1 MKSAPIPTD
10 FGLLLL
16 RPQRLISLWDM
27 IQFSYHEFQMPYDIV
42 SCGRDKFGKLAAES
56 GQQGKLSQAQKD
68 KLLSRLSE
76 AKNICDKLECALSLE
91 IIRQIEFDYSR
102 PDRFPFCHE
111 VSTTLIH
118 LLNCMGTEM
127 SELHFAFIPK
137 EKAGLFEQGEL
148 FGPDVNN
155 AFPEA
160 QDEIKDA
167 GNCIAADLN
176 TAAVFHLMRAAEH
189 GLRSLAIHLK
199 VKIKGQLDYAEWGTV
214 LARIDDKL
222 TAIERKPRGKKK
234 SEELEFYRLIQ
245 SECKALK
252 DVWRNNVMH
261 TRGRYNHKEATG
273 VLQRVQDFLVRLAG
287 RVKEP

>member
-1 MKSAPIPTD
+1 
-10 FGLLLL
+10 
-16 RPQRLISLWDM
+16 M
-27 IQFSYHEFQMPYDIV
+27 IQFSYNEFQLPYDLV
-42 SCGRDKFGKLAAES
+42 TWGRNKFGQLAAQS
-56 GQQGKLSQAQKD
+56 SQQGKLSQAQKD
-68 KLLSRLSE
+68 KLLNTLSE
-76 AKNICDKLECALSLE
+76 AKQTCDKLECALSLE

-102 PDRFPFCHE
+102 PDRFPFYHE
-111 VSTTLIH
+111 ASTALIQ
-118 LLNCMGTEM
+118 LLNCMGTEI
-127 SELHFAFIPK
+127 SERHFAFIPK
-137 EKAGLFEQGEL
+137 EKARFFEQGRL
-148 FGPDVNN
+148 FGPDVNY

-160 QDEIKDA
+160 QDEIRDA

-189 GLRSLAIHLK
+189 GLRSLAKHLK
-199 VKIKGQLDYAEWGTV
+199 VKIKGQLDYADWGTV
-214 LARIDDKL
+214 LARMDDKL